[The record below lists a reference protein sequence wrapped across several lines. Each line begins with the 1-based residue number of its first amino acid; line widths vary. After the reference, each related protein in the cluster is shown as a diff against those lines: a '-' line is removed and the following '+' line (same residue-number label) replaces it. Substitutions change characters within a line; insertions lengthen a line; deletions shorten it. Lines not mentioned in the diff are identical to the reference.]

1 MVMARKKKE
10 KEKDILD
17 QILDT
22 IDFKGL
28 TQDEVVGQDGLI
40 KQLTGKILQRA
51 LEAEMTEHLGYEKNS
66 NDGDN
71 SGNSRNGHT
80 EKTVLLENQS
90 TTIEVPRDR
99 NSTFEPIIIPKYEK
113 RLPIFNDQIIS
124 MYSFGMTDRDIKSHL
139 EKIYNV
145 EVSPDLISRVTNAV
159 LEEVREWQN
168 RPLEKSYAI
177 VYLDALKV
185 KGREDGKSCL
195 KSVYTALA
203 VNFEGKKE
211 VLGLWIAENEGAKFW
226 MGVLTELKNRG
237 VQDIL
242 IACMDGL
249 TGFPE
254 AVRSVYPNT
263 RVQLC
268 IIHMVR
274 NSTKFVSWKDLKKV
288 CADLKSIYS
297 ASSEAAGRDA
307 LEEFGKK
314 WDEKYPMIFRS
325 WEHHWDNLSEFFKYP
340 PEIRRAIYTT
350 NAIESMNYQLRK
362 VTKNRSTFSTDDAI
376 LKILYLAIRNAS
388 KKWTMPIREWGQA
401 LNQFAIEFGKERV
414 PF

>member
-1 MVMARKKKE
+1 MVMARKK

-66 NDGDN
+66 TAGDN

-80 EKTVLLENQS
+80 EKTVLLENHEA
-90 TTIEVPRDR
+90 TIEVPRDR
-99 NSTFEPIIIPKYEK
+99 NSTFEPIIVPKHEK

-159 LEEVREWQN
+159 LEEVREWQS
-168 RPLEKSYAI
+168 RPLEKMYPI
-177 VYLDALKV
+177 VYLDAIRV
-185 KGREDGKSCL
+185 KGREEGKSCL
-195 KSVYTALA
+195 KSVYIALA
-203 VNFEGKKE
+203 INFEGRKE

-226 MGVLTELKNRG
+226 MGVLSELKNRG

-254 AVRSVYPNT
+254 AVRSIYPNT

-268 IIHMVR
+268 IVHMVR
-274 NSTKFVSWKDLKKV
+274 NSTKFVSYKDLKKV
-288 CADLKSIYS
+288 CADLKAVYS
-297 ASSEAAGRDA
+297 AASEELGQQA
-307 LEEFGKK
+307 LEDFGKK
-314 WDEKYPMIFRS
+314 WDEKYPMIYQS
-325 WEHHWDNLSEFFKYP
+325 WNRHWDELSEFFKYP
-340 PEIRRAIYTT
+340 PEIRHAIYTT
-350 NAIESMNYQLRK
+350 NAVESLNYQLRK
-362 VTKNRSTFSTDDAI
+362 VTKNRSSFSTDDAI

>member
-10 KEKDILD
+10 KDIIDQLLD
-17 QILDT
+17 NIN
-22 IDFKGL
+22 FKGL

-40 KQLTGKILQRA
+40 KQLTGRILQRA

-66 NDGDN
+66 NAGDN
-71 SGNSRNGHT
+71 SGNSRNGYT
-80 EKTVLLENQS
+80 EKTVLMENQS
-90 TTIEVPRDR
+90 AEIEVPRDR
-99 NSTFEPIIIPKYEK
+99 NGTFEPVIVPKHEK
-113 RLPIFNDQIIS
+113 RVPLFNDQIIS
-124 MYSFGMTDRDIKSHL
+124 MYSFGMSDRDIKKHI

-159 LEEVREWQN
+159 LEDVREWQN

-177 VYLDALKV
+177 VYLDAIRV

-211 VLGLWIAENEGAKFW
+211 VLGLWIAESEGAKFW

-237 VQDIL
+237 VEDIL

-254 AVRSVYPNT
+254 ALRAIYPQT

-268 IIHMVR
+268 IVHMVR

-288 CADLKSIYS
+288 CADLKVIYS
-297 ASSEAAGRDA
+297 AATEESGRTA
-307 LEEFGKK
+307 LEDFGKT
-314 WDEKYPMIFRS
+314 WDGKYPMIYKS
-325 WEHHWDNLSEFFKYP
+325 WDQHWENLCEFFKYP
-340 PEIRRAIYTT
+340 SEIRKAIYTT
-350 NAIESMNYQLRK
+350 NAVESLNYQLRK
-362 VTKNRSTFSTDDAI
+362 VTKNRLSFSTDDAI
-376 LKILYLAIRNAS
+376 FKILFLAIRNAS
-388 KKWTMPIREWGQA
+388 EKWTMPIREWGQA

>member
-22 IDFKGL
+22 IDFRGL
-28 TQDEVVGQDGLI
+28 TQDEVVGQGGLI

-66 NDGDN
+66 NAGDN
-71 SGNSRNGHT
+71 NGNSRNGHT
-80 EKTVLLENQS
+80 EKTVLLENHE

-99 NSTFEPIIIPKYEK
+99 NSTFEPIIIPKHEK
-113 RLPIFNDQIIS
+113 RTPLFNDQIIS

-145 EVSPDLISRVTNAV
+145 EVSPDLISRVTNSV
-159 LEEVREWQN
+159 LEEVKEWQN

-177 VYLDALKV
+177 VYLDALKI

-203 VNFEGKKE
+203 VNFEGRKE
-211 VLGLWIAENEGAKFW
+211 VLGLWIAESEGAKFW

-288 CADLKSIYS
+288 CADLKAVYS
-297 ASSEAAGRDA
+297 ASSEAAGHDA
-307 LEEFGKK
+307 LEEFAKK
-314 WDEKYPMIFRS
+314 WDGKYPMIFKS